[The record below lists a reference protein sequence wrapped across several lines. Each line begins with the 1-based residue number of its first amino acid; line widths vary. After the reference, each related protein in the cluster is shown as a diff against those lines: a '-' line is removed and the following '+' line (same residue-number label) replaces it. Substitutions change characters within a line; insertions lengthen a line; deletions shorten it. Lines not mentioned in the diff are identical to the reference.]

1 MPNGALRTTSPENIP
16 FVFLSHTESE
26 STRLAK
32 LLDVANP
39 STCSDVRLAQRV
51 ASGLRPSAVTAMA
64 KVFGG
69 NTNRIVG
76 PIVPE
81 ATFRRAKKAGKLS
94 KQHSERLYEI
104 GRVLIAVILAYR
116 GDRDRFEA
124 FLTRPHPLLAGETPL
139 EMACSSSAGADA
151 VLNLIRR
158 AEAGVS
164 P

>member
-1 MPNGALRTTSPENIP
+1 MPDATIRATDPAKIPAVLFSP
-16 FVFLSHTESE
+16 TESE
-26 STRLAK
+26 PTRLAR
-32 LLDVANP
+32 LLDIADP
-39 STCSDVRLAQRV
+39 DTCSEVRLAQRV
-51 ASGLRPSAVTAMA
+51 AGGLRPSAVTAMA
-64 KVFGG
+64 QVFGG

-104 GRVLIAVILAYR
+104 GRVLVAVILAYR
-116 GDRDRFEA
+116 GDRGRVEA
-124 FLTRPHPLLAGETPL
+124 FLTRPHPLLEGEAPL

-151 VLNLIRR
+151 VLNLVRR